1 MADRPWNVQDIPDQ
15 AGRLAIVTG
24 ANSGT
29 GFEAARA
36 LARRGATVV
45 LACRSA
51 ERAAEAMALI
61 RRDCPAARLES
72 EPLDLG
78 SLASIR
84 AAAEALIARHPRI
97 DLLLNNAGVMMPPKG
112 TTADGFETQFGTNHL
127 GHFALTG
134 LLLSGLLA
142 APGSRIVTMSSNA
155 HHPGRIR
162 FDDLQSERHY
172 DPTAAYCQSKL
183 ANLLFTYALQR
194 RLERAG
200 ARTAAL
206 AAHPGWSRT
215 RLERHA
221 ALRLPFRMVSRALG
235 PWLSQTAVQGT
246 LPLLRAALDPV
257 ARGGE
262 YYGPDGFLG
271 FRGEAV
277 RVASNRRSR
286 EAALQERLWAVSEQ
300 LTHVRFPL

>member
-15 AGRLAIVTG
+15 TSRLAIVTG

-72 EPLDLG
+72 EPLDLV

-84 AAAEALIARHPRI
+84 AAAESLIARHPRI

-134 LLLSGLLA
+134 LLLPGLLA

-277 RVASNRRSR
+277 RAASSRRSR
-286 EAALQERLWAVSEQ
+286 DAALQERLSAVSEQ

>member
-15 AGRLAIVTG
+15 TSRLAIVTG

-84 AAAEALIARHPRI
+84 AAAESLIARHPRI

-134 LLLSGLLA
+134 LLLPGLLA

-277 RVASNRRSR
+277 RAASSRRSR
-286 EAALQERLWAVSEQ
+286 DAALQERLSAVSEQ

>member
-15 AGRLAIVTG
+15 TSRLAIVTG

-84 AAAEALIARHPRI
+84 AAAESLIARHPRI

-134 LLLSGLLA
+134 LLLPGLLA

-277 RVASNRRSR
+277 RAASSRRSR
-286 EAALQERLWAVSEQ
+286 DAALQERLWAVSEQ